1 MHLKLDINLNNLI
14 CIKPDDRSD
23 DPYLWTFFLTID
35 GSTVRQVTGGTNLV
49 SQITVHS
56 APGSHGN
63 LGVSNVGPGRVIKI
77 PAALGRN
84 ATTIRPIRLNLQ
96 GETVFIPGRFI
107 AVVILIE
114 EDAAPPTQVMNK
126 AHQKIVNM
134 IHTSITDFFAG
145 LDLNQIAT
153 DVRNDMS
160 SSGRTLQNSAN
171 TIFTRRITDLT
182 NTIRG
187 RARRAVQTEVMDWY
201 TTGVPFGPGFVW
213 KTITLLDVDDVLGD
227 TNFQFD
233 EETLINEGTRTRTP
247 GVFHQL
253 LIANLQVE
261 ENGITRSFYHLNGQL
276 NTRLVIAGDELV
288 ETGELVSQIP
298 GDSGEHTFTE
308 AQICV
313 DEGSVA
319 SWQLYEQQEEET
331 FVFSYPFLQPVWKIN
346 DIELTDAS
354 GHIRVRTNCAFPS
367 FDPAKP
373 DGPVYTV
380 REHES
385 TIHFQQFSEGQQRG
399 LRLRNTATDG
409 RYGVLLEVGVRPAGG
424 EYIRVA
430 SAMLAFDGLLLE
442 SPFFEKYKECMEKFA
457 WPSEKYAPSKPLLP
471 HDLWGPGSRIRWYE
485 QQLQYGRE
493 LLALGSIAES
503 EFEHTAAILKKRLAI
518 GPGRS
523 F

>member
-35 GSTVRQVTGGTNLV
+35 GNTVRQVTGGINLV

-63 LGVSNVGPGRVIKI
+63 LGVSNVGPGSVINI
-77 PAALGRN
+77 PAALGTN
-84 ATTIRPIRLNLQ
+84 ATTIRPIRLNLH
-96 GETVFIPGRFI
+96 GETIFIPGRFI
-107 AVVILIE
+107 AVVILLE
-114 EDAAPPTQVMNK
+114 EDAAPPTQVMNN

-145 LDLNQIAT
+145 LDLDQIAT
-153 DVRNDMS
+153 EVRNDMS
-160 SSGRTLQNSAN
+160 SNDRTLQNSAN
-171 TIFTRRITDLT
+171 TIFMRRITGLI

-187 RARRAVQTEVMDWY
+187 RARREVQTEVMDWY
-201 TTGVPFGPGFVW
+201 TSGFPFGPGFVW
-213 KTITLLDVDDVLGD
+213 KTITLLDLDDVLGD
-227 TNFQFD
+227 ANFQFD
-233 EETLINEGTRTRTP
+233 EERLISEGIRTHTP
-247 GVFHQL
+247 RVFNQL
-253 LIANLQVE
+253 LIANLQIE
-261 ENGITRSFYHLNGQL
+261 EDGITRSFYHLNGQL
-276 NTRLVIAGDELV
+276 NTRLVIDGDELV
-288 ETGELVSQIP
+288 ETGGELVSQIP

-319 SWQLYEQQEEET
+319 SWQLFELQEEET

-346 DIELTDAS
+346 DIELTDSS
-354 GHIRVRTNCAFPS
+354 GDIRARANCAFPS

-373 DGPVYTV
+373 GGPVYTV

-385 TIHFQQFSEGQQRG
+385 TIHFQQFSEGPLRG

-409 RYGVLLEVGVRPAGG
+409 RFGVLLEVGVRPAGG

-457 WPSEKYAPSKPLLP
+457 RPSEQYAPSKPLLP
-471 HDLWGPGSRIRWYE
+471 HDLWGPASRIRWYE

-493 LLALGSIAES
+493 MLAHGSIAES
-503 EFEHTAAILKKRLAI
+503 EFEHTAAILKKQLAI
-518 GPGRS
+518 IPRR
-523 F
+523 